1 MYMSVLV
8 KRISGYM
15 VENSYIDKSSQ
26 KAGIQGFSGCIEHA
40 NVINQLIKVAK
51 KG

>member
-15 VENSYIDKSSQ
+15 VNSYIDKSLQ

-40 NVINQLIKVAK
+40 SVINRLIKVAK